1 MSSGLRWGA
10 GLYSGAPP
18 VQRPSSGR
26 GRGELSDEQG
36 SCRGWRVRGQ
46 GDKMGLA
53 LVSSPRM
60 IQRLDEIYKVEA
72 SNESKLAF

>member
-1 MSSGLRWGA
+1 MESA
-10 GLYSGAPP
+10 GT
-18 VQRPSSGR
+18 GR
-26 GRGELSDEQG
+26 Q
-36 SCRGWRVRGQ
+36 
-46 GDKMGLA
+46 MGLA